1 MKFILLPGLDGTGD
15 LFEPLLEELN
25 DVGSV
30 EVISYPTDKA
40 LNYSELHELVSLQ
53 LPKNENYV
61 LLGESFSGP
70 IAISIAA
77 ESPRD
82 LVGLVLCCSFS
93 KIPNK
98 LLPALHP
105 VISLFPVNLV
115 PNKFLSFALLGKWST
130 PFLESKLRTAIK
142 KVKHHVLSQ
151 RLKLIESLNSGSN
164 VQAIK
169 IPILYLAANNDRLVP
184 IRNAMEIKNNNSNV
198 TVEHLDGP
206 HALLQTRPKKSALL
220 ISEFVRKIEE
230 KL

>member
-1 MKFILLPGLDGTGD
+1 VKFILLPGLDGTGD

-25 DVGSV
+25 NVGSV

-40 LNYSELHELVSLQ
+40 LSYSELHELVSLQ
-53 LPKNENYV
+53 LPKNESYV

-77 ESPRD
+77 EFPKD

-98 LLPALHP
+98 LLPALYP
-105 VISLFPVNLV
+105 VVSLFPVSLV
-115 PNKFLSFALLGKWST
+115 PSKLLTFALLGKWSNT
-130 PFLESKLRTAIK
+130 FLESKLTTAIK

-151 RLKLIESLNSGSN
+151 RLKLVASLNSESN
-164 VQAIK
+164 VQVIK
-169 IPILYLAANNDRLVP
+169 IPILYLAANNDWLVP

-198 TVEHLDGP
+198 TVKHLDGP
-206 HALLQTRPKKSALL
+206 HALLQTRPKESALL
-220 ISEFVRKIEE
+220 IGEFVGKIEE